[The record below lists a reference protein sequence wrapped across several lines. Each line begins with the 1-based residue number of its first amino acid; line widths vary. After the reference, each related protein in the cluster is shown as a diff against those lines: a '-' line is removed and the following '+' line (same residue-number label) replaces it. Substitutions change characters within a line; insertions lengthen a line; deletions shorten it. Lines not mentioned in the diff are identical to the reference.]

1 MLILLALLFA
11 NPFIRRA
18 TNAANGKRLTV
29 VAVDDS
35 FSMRAGDRLRR
46 AKDEA
51 IQVLSKL
58 NPGDQA
64 QVVALGAQVQ
74 ALTQP
79 ITDPAELRA
88 AVNSIQQSDSRAS
101 FGELARYTR
110 TLSESIKLPLEV
122 HLISDLQKSAMPPGF
137 TDLRL
142 DPSTRLVFHQIGQ
155 AAPNWT
161 VENVNAPTRIYDPK
175 KVHIQATIAGF
186 GAPAAKRNV
195 ALVLNGKTVQ
205 TKTAEVPEN
214 GRAQVEFLGLDAPY
228 GFSRGEVRIDSGD
241 TLPADDQYPFA
252 LERTDPRKVLFL
264 DEGRRGNAALFYRSA
279 LDASPDAAFQL
290 EVLQPEQAANLQ
302 LSHYAFVVLSDLG
315 SVSAALEDSLRK
327 YVTSGG
333 SVLIAL
339 GPSSAAMPKVPL
351 TDDPIQAS
359 TYAGRE
365 GERFLAATDVDAGHP
380 ALRSVERFAAV
391 KFYLAVHVNPSK
403 SQVLARLNDGTPLVL
418 ERKIGEGRVLVF
430 TSTFDNVSN
439 DLPLH
444 AAWVP
449 FVQQSAAYLGGSAA
463 EQPVN
468 VTVDSYI
475 ELRSAD
481 SKGTAAEVLG
491 PDGKR
496 LLSLEEAASARN
508 FAVRNEGF
516 FELKAASGKRSLL
529 AVHADRRESDLTV
542 IPQETL
548 DLWKATGQSDQSG
561 GGASGSGDQGD
572 TKPWPLAPILLL
584 VLLGI
589 ALAESIVADRYLRP
603 AVEVQPGKRK
613 EAA

>member
-1 MLILLALLFA
+1 
-11 NPFIRRA
+11 
-18 TNAANGKRLTV
+18 
-29 VAVDDS
+29 
-35 FSMRAGDRLRR
+35 
-46 AKDEA
+46 
-51 IQVLSKL
+51 
-58 NPGDQA
+58 
-64 QVVALGAQVQ
+64 
-74 ALTQP
+74 
-79 ITDPAELRA
+79 
-88 AVNSIQQSDSRAS
+88 
-101 FGELARYTR
+101 
-110 TLSESIKLPLEV
+110 
-122 HLISDLQKSAMPPGF
+122 MPPGF

-496 LLSLEEAASARN
+496 LLSLEEAASAR
-508 FAVRNEGF
+508 RSTPI
-516 FELKAASGKRSLL
+516 AANR
-529 AVHADRRESDLTV
+529 
-542 IPQETL
+542 I
-548 DLWKATGQSDQSG
+548 
-561 GGASGSGDQGD
+561 
-572 TKPWPLAPILLL
+572 
-584 VLLGI
+584 
-589 ALAESIVADRYLRP
+589 
-603 AVEVQPGKRK
+603 
-613 EAA
+613 

>member
-1 MLILLALLFA
+1 MVILLALLFA
-11 NPFIRRA
+11 NPFIRRS
-18 TNAANGKRLTV
+18 ANSAQGKRMTV
-29 VAVDDS
+29 IAVDDS
-35 FSMRAGDRLRR
+35 FSMRDGDRLQQ

-51 IQVLSKL
+51 NNIISKL

-64 QVVALGAQVQ
+64 QVVALGAQVE

-79 ITDPAELRA
+79 IKDPAALRT
-88 AVNSIQQSDSRAS
+88 AVNAIQPGDSRAS

-110 TLSESIKLPLEV
+110 TLAESAKMPLEV

-142 DPSTRLVFHQIGQ
+142 DPSTSIVFHQIGK
-155 AAPNWT
+155 AEANWT

-186 GAPAAKRNV
+186 GAPAATRTV
-195 ALVLNGKTVQ
+195 SLLLNGKTVQ
-205 TKTAEVPEN
+205 TKTVQVPEN

-228 GFSRGEVRIDSGD
+228 GFSRAQVQIDS
-241 TLPADDQYPFA
+241 ADKLAADNQFPFA
-252 LERTDPRKVLFL
+252 LERTDPRKILFI
-264 DEGRRGNAALFYRSA
+264 DEGRRGNAQLFYRAA
-279 LDASPDAAFQL
+279 LDASPDAAFQM
-290 EVLQPEQAANLQ
+290 EVQRPEQAAGIP
-302 LSHYAFVVLSDLG
+302 LSNYAFVVLSDL
-315 SVSAALEDSLRK
+315 SSLTAAHEESLRR
-327 YVTSGG
+327 YVTGGG
-333 SVLIAL
+333 SVLIVL
-339 GPSSAAMPKVPL
+339 GPASAAMTKVPL

-365 GERFLAATDVDAGHP
+365 GERFLTVSDIDAGHP
-380 ALRSVERFAAV
+380 ALHSVERFAGV
-391 KFYLAVHVNPSK
+391 KFYLAVHVNPTK
-403 SQVLARLNDGTPLVL
+403 SQVLARLNDQTPLVL
-418 ERKIGEGRVLVF
+418 ERKIGEGKVLVF
-430 TSTFDNVSN
+430 TSPFDNVSN

-449 FVQQSAAYLGGSAA
+449 FVQQSAAYLGGTAA
-463 EQPVN
+463 EQPVD
-468 VTVDSYI
+468 VAVDSYI

-516 FELKAASGKRSLL
+516 FELKTASGKKSLL
-529 AVHADRRESDLTV
+529 AVHADRRESDLAV

-548 DLWKATGQSDQSG
+548 DLWKATGQSDQTG
-561 GGASGSGDQGD
+561 GGASGSGNEGD
-572 TKPWPLAPILLL
+572 TKPWPLAPVLLL
-584 VLLGI
+584 LLLGI

-603 AVEVQPGKRK
+603 AVDEQPGKRK

>member
-1 MLILLALLFA
+1 
-11 NPFIRRA
+11 
-18 TNAANGKRLTV
+18 
-29 VAVDDS
+29 
-35 FSMRAGDRLRR
+35 
-46 AKDEA
+46 
-51 IQVLSKL
+51 
-58 NPGDQA
+58 
-64 QVVALGAQVQ
+64 
-74 ALTQP
+74 
-79 ITDPAELRA
+79 
-88 AVNSIQQSDSRAS
+88 
-101 FGELARYTR
+101 
-110 TLSESIKLPLEV
+110 
-122 HLISDLQKSAMPPGF
+122 
-137 TDLRL
+137 
-142 DPSTRLVFHQIGQ
+142 
-155 AAPNWT
+155 
-161 VENVNAPTRIYDPK
+161 
-175 KVHIQATIAGF
+175 
-186 GAPAAKRNV
+186 
-195 ALVLNGKTVQ
+195 
-205 TKTAEVPEN
+205 
-214 GRAQVEFLGLDAPY
+214 
-228 GFSRGEVRIDSGD
+228 
-241 TLPADDQYPFA
+241 
-252 LERTDPRKVLFL
+252 
-264 DEGRRGNAALFYRSA
+264 
-279 LDASPDAAFQL
+279 
-290 EVLQPEQAANLQ
+290 
-302 LSHYAFVVLSDLG
+302 
-315 SVSAALEDSLRK
+315 LRK